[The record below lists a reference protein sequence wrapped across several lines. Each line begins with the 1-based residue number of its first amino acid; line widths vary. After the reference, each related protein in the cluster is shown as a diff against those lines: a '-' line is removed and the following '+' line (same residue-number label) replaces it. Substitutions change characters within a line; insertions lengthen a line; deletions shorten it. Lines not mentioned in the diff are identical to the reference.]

1 MMLKDKVTVITGAA
15 KGIGKCIAAEFASR
29 GAKPVILDFDEEAGE
44 AFAGELRKSGAD
56 AFFFKTDVTSFEDLQ
71 KAHGAIVA
79 KYGTVD
85 ILVINAGISH
95 KLAIENISVEEWD
108 RVININLNGSFY
120 TIKAFWDD
128 FLTKDERHTGKII
141 FISSGSAITGT
152 GGGCHYAASK
162 AGQHGLMRAVA
173 KELGPRHVNVNAVA
187 PRVIMTDI
195 FDHLYPTAE
204 SRRELLGKIPIGRF
218 GLPED
223 VAKITAFLAG
233 PDAGYV
239 HGQII
244 LVDGGRTY

>member
-1 MMLKDKVTVITGAA
+1 MLKNKVAVVTGAA
-15 KGIGKCIAAEFASR
+15 KGIGKCIAGEFASL
-29 GAKPVILDFDEEAGE
+29 GAKPVILDFDDEAGN
-44 AFAGELRKSGAD
+44 AFVKELQEGGSD
-56 AFFFKTDVTSFEDLQ
+56 AFFFKTNVSCYEDMQ
-71 KAHGAIVA
+71 KARAAIIA

-95 KLAIENISVEEWD
+95 KLTIENISVEEWNK
-108 RVININLNGSFY
+108 VININLNGSFY

-128 FLTKDERHTGKII
+128 FLVKNEQDPGKII

-173 KELGPRHVNVNAVA
+173 KELGPHHVNVNAVA
-187 PRVIMTDI
+187 PRVILTDI
-195 FDHLYPTAE
+195 FDHLYPTE
-204 SRRELLGKIPIGRF
+204 ECRQELLEKIPIGRF

-223 VAKITAFLAG
+223 VAKMTAFLAG
-233 PDAGYV
+233 PGASYV